1 MATHPD
7 IGLMIARQQVC
18 NRLARLRLRISV
30 VNDVKNLCS
39 SVGRELVFA
48 IHFITPRSL
57 LIKRLCRMLI
67 NVTLGWR

>member
-7 IGLMIARQQVC
+7 IGLMTARQHVC

-39 SVGRELVFA
+39 GVVKRTSFRYPFSHAQV
-48 IHFITPRSL
+48 SL
-57 LIKRLCRMLI
+57 
-67 NVTLGWR
+67 N